1 MRSDSGKELDRLLRE
16 AGEEELAELVAE
28 RIGEIDVRAA
38 RQAFRNPFL
47 TGALIE
53 ALLDVPGLTS
63 AYEVRREAAFH
74 PRTPRLLALRCV
86 TGLYWA
92 DLVRLGIDTRLHPV
106 VRRSADQRL
115 IDRLPGLAVGERI
128 AVARKASTTVIAAIR
143 TDPTPRVIGALL
155 ENPRLTEGLLM
166 PLAAGESTNPQVLAK
181 VASSP
186 RWGVRPAIRFAICR
200 NPSTPPASA
209 LAALPMLP
217 KRELEAIGNDAHLT
231 LPVRRRAQLLSGTGG
246 GPGGRHR
253 GGRI

>member
-1 MRSDSGKELDRLLRE
+1 MSAESTRELDRLLRE
-16 AGEEELAELVAE
+16 AGDEELAQLVTE

-47 TGALIE
+47 SGPLIE
-53 ALLDVPGLTS
+53 ALLAAPGLAA
-63 AYEVRREAAFH
+63 AYDVRREAAFH

-92 DLVRLGIDTRLHPV
+92 DLVRLGLDTRLHPV

-115 IDRLPGLAVGERI
+115 IERIPGLAVGERI
-128 AVARKASTTVIAAIR
+128 AVARKSSTAVISALRA
-143 TDPTPRVIGALL
+143 DPTPRVIGALL

-166 PLAAGESTNPQVLAK
+166 PLVAGESTSPQVLAK
-181 VASSP
+181 VASNP

-200 NPSTPPASA
+200 NPSTPPAAA
-209 LAALPMLP
+209 LAALPMLA
-217 KRELEAIGNDAHLT
+217 KRELEAIANDLHLT

-246 GPGGRHR
+246 GPGGRR
-253 GGRI
+253 GGRRP